1 MANSEAP
8 YEFMRAKLKDCDP
21 VHISRKAGV
30 DYDQEKQEFRVFL
43 MGKLFIVSF
52 PAGDIMDSNYTEF
65 NNYPVKA
72 LILRYLI
79 NAQGTPPTGRD
90 ITYRDISGG
99 QVYYRNFTGRCI
111 MRLARMYG
119 RDFPSF
125 EKVMTSLNV
134 DAKRTEHGDISFR
147 FRFVNN
153 IYVTFILWRGDDEF
167 PATANILFDANV
179 GDYFDAE
186 DLAVVG
192 DVSLNFMKAFAK

>member
-1 MANSEAP
+1 MANTAVP
-8 YEFMRAKLKDCDP
+8 YEFIRAKLKICDP
-21 VHISRKAGV
+21 VQIAQKSGA
-30 DYDQEKQEFRVFL
+30 DYDRESAEFRVLL
-43 MGKLFIVSF
+43 MGQSF
-52 PAGDIMDSNYTEF
+52 FVTFPSGDVYDHNHSDF
-65 NNYPVKA
+65 NDYPVKT

-119 RDFPSF
+119 QNFPAL
-125 EKVMTSLNV
+125 EKAMSKLN
-134 DAKRTEHGDISFR
+134 AERTEHGDISYR
-147 FRFVNN
+147 FQFMNN
-153 IYVTFILWRGDDEF
+153 VTVTFILWNGDEEF

-192 DVSLNFMKAFAK
+192 DISLNFLKELSK